1 MSLHFGRTA
10 AIGGVIL
17 TLAVP
22 VPASADSIY
31 LKNGRVIRVAEARI
45 DGNRVVFH
53 LHGGEQAIPL
63 ALVERVEDDGWRGP
77 GAPPRA
83 AGGADPGAAG
93 SPGSPTEEGLVSSP
107 AMPDL
112 GQIPPGARLDA
123 LSGLLGGD
131 ADQALG
137 LLQMLGGTQG
147 GGGAAG
153 LEALLPLIGA
163 LGGGGSGALGGG
175 SGALGGGGLGALGG
189 GGSGGLGGGGG
200 ASSLGGLASL
210 GADLEKVQT
219 ILPLLTRLGAALFAP
234 EYSAEAT
241 DAAARDLLQA
251 LSRIGVPEAEI
262 RARARQLGVPEEL
275 LDRIGGR

>member
-1 MSLHFGRTA
+1 MQSSPGRA
-10 AIGGVIL
+10 ATIGGVIL
-17 TLAVP
+17 ALAVP
-22 VPASADSIY
+22 VSASADSIY

-45 DGNRVVFH
+45 DGDRVVFH

-63 ALVERVEDDGWRGP
+63 ALVERVEDDEWRGP

-83 AGGADPGAAG
+83 AGGADAGSAG
-93 SPGSPTEEGLVSSP
+93 SPGSPTEQGFVPSP
-107 AMPDL
+107 GMPDL
-112 GQIPPGARLDA
+112 GRLPPGARLDA

-137 LLQMLGGTQG
+137 LLQTLGGMQGG

-153 LEALLPLIGA
+153 LEALLPLLGA
-163 LGGGGSGALGGG
+163 LGGGDGSGALGGG
-175 SGALGGGGLGALGG
+175 SGALGGGLGALGG
-189 GGSGGLGGGGG
+189 GDGAGALG
-200 ASSLGGLASL
+200 SLGSLA
-210 GADLEKVQT
+210 ADMEEIQT
-219 ILPLLTRLGAALFAP
+219 ILPVLTRLGAALFAP

-262 RARARQLGVPEEL
+262 RARARQLGLPEKL
-275 LDRIGGR
+275 LDRISGR